1 MRVGCS
7 TLYPHFFVFSQK
19 NIAKAGNF
27 KFVSK
32 SYMTFVSR
40 KTNTTKFI
48 KENIM
53 KRVYLL
59 AISIFA
65 LLSLNSCDKYDDYSD
80 MMLYSNSE
88 DIKSTVV
95 ELYPQARIVE
105 MDKDR
110 RTIEVDI
117 IDSNNIK
124 RDVYLDL
131 SFNWIR
137 TETDISRNALT
148 VEVTDKIAGKYAGWF
163 IDSVKQIDSP
173 QGSYYLVEIEKGE
186 RDKYIKIEANGNIL

>member
-1 MRVGCS
+1 
-7 TLYPHFFVFSQK
+7 
-19 NIAKAGNF
+19 
-27 KFVSK
+27 
-32 SYMTFVSR
+32 
-40 KTNTTKFI
+40 
-48 KENIM
+48 M

-80 MMLYSNSE
+80 MMLYSNS
-88 DIKSTVV
+88 DNIKSTVV

-137 TETDISRNALT
+137 TETDISRNALPA
-148 VEVTDKIAGKYAGWF
+148 EVTDKIANKYAGWF

>member
-1 MRVGCS
+1 
-7 TLYPHFFVFSQK
+7 
-19 NIAKAGNF
+19 
-27 KFVSK
+27 
-32 SYMTFVSR
+32 
-40 KTNTTKFI
+40 
-48 KENIM
+48 M

-137 TETDISRNALT
+137 TETDISRNALP
-148 VEVTDKIAGKYAGWF
+148 VEVTDKMAGKYAGWF

-186 RDKYIKIEANGNIL
+186 RDKYIKIEASGNIL

>member
-1 MRVGCS
+1 
-7 TLYPHFFVFSQK
+7 
-19 NIAKAGNF
+19 
-27 KFVSK
+27 
-32 SYMTFVSR
+32 
-40 KTNTTKFI
+40 
-48 KENIM
+48 M

-137 TETDISRNALT
+137 TETDISRNALP

>member
-1 MRVGCS
+1 
-7 TLYPHFFVFSQK
+7 
-19 NIAKAGNF
+19 
-27 KFVSK
+27 
-32 SYMTFVSR
+32 
-40 KTNTTKFI
+40 
-48 KENIM
+48 M

-80 MMLYSNSE
+80 MMLYSNS
-88 DIKSTVV
+88 DNNKASVI

-137 TETDISRNALT
+137 TETDISRNALP
-148 VEVTDKIAGKYAGWF
+148 VEVTDKIAGKYVGWF

-173 QGSYYLVEIEKGE
+173 QGSYYLVEIENGE

>member
-1 MRVGCS
+1 
-7 TLYPHFFVFSQK
+7 
-19 NIAKAGNF
+19 
-27 KFVSK
+27 
-32 SYMTFVSR
+32 
-40 KTNTTKFI
+40 
-48 KENIM
+48 M

-80 MMLYSNSE
+80 MMLYSNS
-88 DIKSTVV
+88 DNIKASVI

-137 TETDISRNALT
+137 TETDISRNALPA
-148 VEVTDKIAGKYAGWF
+148 EVTDKIAGKYAGWF
-163 IDSVKQIDSP
+163 IDNVKQIDSP

>member
-1 MRVGCS
+1 
-7 TLYPHFFVFSQK
+7 
-19 NIAKAGNF
+19 
-27 KFVSK
+27 
-32 SYMTFVSR
+32 
-40 KTNTTKFI
+40 
-48 KENIM
+48 M

-80 MMLYSNSE
+80 MMLYSNSD
-88 DIKSTVV
+88 DIKASVIG
-95 ELYPQARIVE
+95 LYPQARIVE

-137 TETDISRNALT
+137 TETDISRNALP

-186 RDKYIKIEANGNIL
+186 RDKYIKIEASGNIL

>member
-1 MRVGCS
+1 
-7 TLYPHFFVFSQK
+7 
-19 NIAKAGNF
+19 
-27 KFVSK
+27 
-32 SYMTFVSR
+32 
-40 KTNTTKFI
+40 
-48 KENIM
+48 M

-80 MMLYSNSE
+80 MMLYSNS
-88 DIKSTVV
+88 DNIKASVI

-137 TETDISRNALT
+137 TETDISRNALP

-186 RDKYIKIEANGNIL
+186 RDKYIKIEASGNIL

>member
-1 MRVGCS
+1 
-7 TLYPHFFVFSQK
+7 
-19 NIAKAGNF
+19 
-27 KFVSK
+27 
-32 SYMTFVSR
+32 
-40 KTNTTKFI
+40 
-48 KENIM
+48 M

-80 MMLYSNSE
+80 MMLYSNS
-88 DIKSTVV
+88 DNIKAAVI

-137 TETDISRNALT
+137 TETDISRNALP

-186 RDKYIKIEANGNIL
+186 RDKYIKIEASGNIL